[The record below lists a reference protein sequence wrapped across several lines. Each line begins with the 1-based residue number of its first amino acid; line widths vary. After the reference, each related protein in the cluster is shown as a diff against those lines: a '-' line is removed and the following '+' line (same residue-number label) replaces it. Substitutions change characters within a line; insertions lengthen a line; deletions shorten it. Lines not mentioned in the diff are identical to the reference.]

1 MIETLRS
8 ETKYKGKAFS
18 VRQDQLRLPNGRISK
33 LDIVDHV
40 GAVTIF
46 PIDSDGNVWFVEQY
60 RHATEGV
67 LLELPAGTLEDGETP
82 AACAQREIQEEI
94 GMIAGSM
101 QKIGEFFM
109 LPGYST
115 EYMHIYLATDL
126 SPSELPGD
134 EDEFLRVER
143 IHITRVLD
151 MAWENKFQDGKTL
164 AALILALPYLDIP
177 SEEINEEA

>member
-1 MIETLRS
+1 MIKAVRS

-18 VRQDQLRLPNGRISK
+18 VRQDQLQLPNGRISK

-46 PIDSDGNVWFVEQY
+46 PIDEDGNVWFVEQY
-60 RHATEGV
+60 RHATGGE
-67 LLELPAGTLEDGETP
+67 LLELPAGTLEDGEEP

-94 GMIAGSM
+94 GMAAGSM

-115 EYMHIYLATDL
+115 EYMHIYLATSL
-126 SPSELPGD
+126 TPSELPGD
-134 EDEFLRVER
+134 DDEFLRVER
-143 IHITRVLD
+143 VHITRVLE
-151 MAWENKFQDGKTL
+151 MAWENKFRDGKTL
-164 AALILALPYLDIP
+164 AALMLALPYLDIP
-177 SEEINEEA
+177 TDGVE